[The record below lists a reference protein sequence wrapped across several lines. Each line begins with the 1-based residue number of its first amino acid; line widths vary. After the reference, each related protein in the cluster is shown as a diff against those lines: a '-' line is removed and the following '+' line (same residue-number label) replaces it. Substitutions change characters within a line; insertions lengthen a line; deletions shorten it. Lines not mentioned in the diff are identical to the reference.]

1 MKKVLSLILTLNAI
15 VSLGQSKKEQIITL
29 NNRVDSFKL
38 ALSEVTQTKLR
49 NEKRDAL
56 KINNLKIEIKNSK
69 GEIKELKRK
78 LDVIENQLTG
88 IKTQIKLKDSVI
100 NYKDSVINYL
110 VNKIKFYDEDF
121 NKLMFDESGDFRLDT
136 ILNHKNWLTLKLK
149 VHGYDGS
156 DESEKYKIN
165 GFPEY
170 RLIRYHSF
178 GEIGGENNYFLL
190 KDASLILYFESKYN
204 LDEYKYPDEYED
216 IIRYNSLTYFGQDL
230 NPKNPKYHKTL
241 QKATAIDNFID
252 GFIDENELYSRLR

>member
-1 MKKVLSLILTLNAI
+1 MGVRLYICGMKKILLLVFAMANTVVYA
-15 VSLGQSKKEQIITL
+15 QSKKKQIITL
-29 NNRVDSFKL
+29 NNRVDSFRL
-38 ALSEVTQTKLR
+38 ALSSERQSKLS

-56 KINNLKIEIKNSK
+56 KINNLKIEIENKKLNIDSLGKIIVNFVK
-69 GEIKELKRK
+69 GVSNTE
-78 LDVIENQLTG
+78 
-88 IKTQIKLKDSVI
+88 S
-100 NYKDSVINYL
+100 
-110 VNKIKFYDEDF
+110 DF
-121 NKLMFDESGDFRLDT
+121 NKLMFDESGDFILDT

-204 LDEYKYPDEYED
+204 LDGYKYPDEYED
-216 IIRYNSLTYFGQDL
+216 IISYNSLTYFGQDR
-230 NPKNPKYHKTL
+230 NSKNPKYHKTL
-241 QKATAIDNFID
+241 KKANAIDNFID

>member
-1 MKKVLSLILTLNAI
+1 MGVILILG
-15 VSLGQSKKEQIITL
+15 SLKIIDL
-29 NNRVDSFKL
+29 NNSIK
-38 ALSEVTQTKLR
+38 
-49 NEKRDAL
+49 KRDITNADL
-56 KINNLKIEIKNSK
+56 KQKIEDESK
-69 GEIKELKRK
+69 LNKTLRAE
-78 LDVIENQLTG
+78 IENKNL
-88 IKTQIKLKDSVI
+88 
-100 NYKDSVINYL
+100 
-110 VNKIKFYDEDF
+110 KIKFYDEDF

-241 QKATAIDNFID
+241 KKATAIDNFID

>member
-1 MKKVLSLILTLNAI
+1 VLSIILSILGVILILG
-15 VSLGQSKKEQIITL
+15 SLKIIDL
-29 NNRVDSFKL
+29 NNSIK
-38 ALSEVTQTKLR
+38 
-49 NEKRDAL
+49 KRDITNADL
-56 KINNLKIEIKNSK
+56 KQKIEDESK
-69 GEIKELKRK
+69 LNKTLRAE
-78 LDVIENQLTG
+78 IENKNL
-88 IKTQIKLKDSVI
+88 
-100 NYKDSVINYL
+100 
-110 VNKIKFYDEDF
+110 KIKFYDEDF

-241 QKATAIDNFID
+241 KKATAIDNFID

>member
-1 MKKVLSLILTLNAI
+1 
-15 VSLGQSKKEQIITL
+15 
-29 NNRVDSFKL
+29 
-38 ALSEVTQTKLR
+38 
-49 NEKRDAL
+49 
-56 KINNLKIEIKNSK
+56 
-69 GEIKELKRK
+69 
-78 LDVIENQLTG
+78 
-88 IKTQIKLKDSVI
+88 
-100 NYKDSVINYL
+100 
-110 VNKIKFYDEDF
+110 
-121 NKLMFDESGDFRLDT
+121 MFDESGDFRLDT

-241 QKATAIDNFID
+241 KKATAIDNFID

>member
-1 MKKVLSLILTLNAI
+1 MLSIILSILGVILILG
-15 VSLGQSKKEQIITL
+15 SLKIIDL
-29 NNRVDSFKL
+29 NNSIK
-38 ALSEVTQTKLR
+38 
-49 NEKRDAL
+49 KRDITNADL
-56 KINNLKIEIKNSK
+56 KQKIEDESK
-69 GEIKELKRK
+69 LNKTLRAE
-78 LDVIENQLTG
+78 IENKNL
-88 IKTQIKLKDSVI
+88 
-100 NYKDSVINYL
+100 
-110 VNKIKFYDEDF
+110 KIKFYDEDF

-241 QKATAIDNFID
+241 KKATAIDNFID

>member
-1 MKKVLSLILTLNAI
+1 MKKVLSILSILGVILILG
-15 VSLGQSKKEQIITL
+15 SLKIIDL
-29 NNRVDSFKL
+29 NNSIK
-38 ALSEVTQTKLR
+38 
-49 NEKRDAL
+49 KRDITNADL
-56 KINNLKIEIKNSK
+56 KQKIEDESK
-69 GEIKELKRK
+69 LNKTLRAE
-78 LDVIENQLTG
+78 IENKNL
-88 IKTQIKLKDSVI
+88 
-100 NYKDSVINYL
+100 
-110 VNKIKFYDEDF
+110 KIKFYDEDF

-241 QKATAIDNFID
+241 KKATAIDNFID